1 VQKCPAS
8 ATHFSIDPAARAGES
23 GARAMK
29 FNNLLRR
36 KRPPYWLA
44 SALGTAAALL
54 SACSTVP
61 KLGQS
66 ELLRTPQTIAAQQS
80 LQPQGTAQ
88 WPVEGWWKNYGDA
101 QLEALIEQGLRN
113 SPDIAV
119 ATARMRRAAA
129 QAQEA
134 GASLGPSL
142 DASSSVGFE
151 KQSHNNGF
159 PEQFIA
165 LLPQGFQD
173 RAQVGINLEFDLDLW
188 GKNHAALAAATS
200 DARAAAIE
208 AAEARLLLATTIAS
222 AYADLARLFD
232 ARDVRENAVSIRI
245 ASEKLVTE
253 REANGLDNRGSV
265 RQAQAQTLAARSEL
279 AYADEL
285 ITLRRHQ
292 LAALVGA
299 GPDRGLAI
307 ARPALA
313 STLPSGLPEGVT
325 TDLIGR
331 RPDIAAARER
341 VEAAA
346 KRVAVAKADFY
357 PAVRLSAMAGLQA
370 VGIGN
375 LFENNSTFGSA
386 GPAIS
391 LPLFH
396 GGALRGRYRGAA
408 ALYDEAAA
416 SYNQVVIAAYNQVA
430 DSVTSKRVI
439 AARLIGARK
448 ALAAGEEA
456 YAIAKLRYEG
466 GLSPYIDVLNI
477 EDRLL
482 SVRVALAELI
492 AAARSTDIALIR
504 ALGGGYNSDVL
515 VAKADPHE

>member
-1 VQKCPAS
+1 
-8 ATHFSIDPAARAGES
+8 
-23 GARAMK
+23 MK
-29 FNNLLRR
+29 FNHQLRAR
-36 KRPPYWLA
+36 RPTLWLA
-44 SALGTAAALL
+44 SGLAAAALL
-54 SACSTVP
+54 SACSTPP
-61 KLGQS
+61 KLGQNVP
-66 ELLRTPQTIAAQQS
+66 LRSPDTVAAQQS
-80 LQPQGTAQ
+80 LQPQGTAA
-88 WPVEGWWKNYGDA
+88 WPAQGWWRAYGDP
-101 QLEALIEQGLRN
+101 QLEALIEEGLRD
-113 SPDIAV
+113 SPDIA
-119 ATARMRRAAA
+119 TAAARLRRAAA

-134 GASLGPSL
+134 GAKLLPSL
-142 DASSSVGFE
+142 DATATVTAE
-151 KQSHNNGF
+151 KQSFNNGF

-173 RAQVGINLEFDLDLW
+173 NARIGVNLDFDLDLW

-208 AAEARLLLATTIAS
+208 AAQARLTLATTIAA

-232 ARDVRENAVSIRI
+232 ARDIRENAVNIRI

-253 REANGLDNRGSV
+253 REANGLENRGNV
-265 RQAQAQTLAARSEL
+265 RQAQAETLAAKSEL
-279 AYADEL
+279 AHANEL
-285 ITLRRHQ
+285 IALRQHQ
-292 LAALVGA
+292 IAALVGA

-313 STLPSGLPEGVT
+313 ATLPTGLPDAVT

-346 KRVAVAKADFY
+346 KRIAVARADFY
-357 PAVRLSAMAGLQA
+357 PSVRLSAMAGLQA
-370 VGIGN
+370 VGLGK
-375 LFENNSTFGSA
+375 LFESNSTFASA

-408 ALYDEAAA
+408 ATYDESAA
-416 SYNQVVIAAYNQVA
+416 SYNQTVLAAYSQVA
-430 DSVTSKRVI
+430 DAVTSQRTI
-439 AARLIGARK
+439 AARLVGARK

-456 YAIAKLRYEG
+456 YAIARLRYDG

-482 SVRVALAELI
+482 SVRVAVSELV
-492 AAARSTDIALIR
+492 AAARTTDIALIR
-504 ALGGGYNSDVL
+504 ALGGGYDPDIQL
-515 VAKADPHE
+515 AKADPR